1 MGLYNVSEVITN
13 EVLSRHNV
21 YGVTFDGVSSE
32 GKPLYN
38 AIDQKWVVGSSY
50 SYRSWCGYMERLSSF

>member
-1 MGLYNVSEVITN
+1 MKLSNVNEVITN

-21 YGVTFDGVSSE
+21 YGVVFDGITSE

-38 AIDQKWVVGSSY
+38 AIDQNGFQQLLLILELTLG
-50 SYRSWCGYMERLSSF
+50 RILLLSM

>member
-1 MGLYNVSEVITN
+1 MGLYNMDEVITN

-21 YGVTFDGVSSE
+21 YGVVFDGITSE

-38 AIDQKWVVGSSY
+38 AIDQKWVPATTDRKSVV
-50 SYRSWCGYMERLSSF
+50 